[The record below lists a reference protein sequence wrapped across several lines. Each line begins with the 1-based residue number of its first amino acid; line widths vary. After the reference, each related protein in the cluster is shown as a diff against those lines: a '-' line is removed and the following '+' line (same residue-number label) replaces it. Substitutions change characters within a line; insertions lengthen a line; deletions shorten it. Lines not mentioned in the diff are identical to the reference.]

1 VTNIFLR
8 ASVSVRPRLRSV
20 VGLTGVALVVL
31 AAFAGTA
38 AAQKLDKPRQAWLAK
53 HRLLLAPEELAV
65 LRQLKG
71 STDLEEFE
79 RIFWARRSPDP
90 MQKDSPVK
98 AAITQAMV
106 IADQRFGESGKKG
119 SESGCGQV
127 FLLMGTADELTGLAL
142 RSTFDTPST
151 RMSKP
156 ATTSGSPITQDQAIQ
171 SAAKDGARRAETWT
185 YKSTP
190 GRTFKLPGGDLRI
203 SFDDGCEF
211 DENPRIMEELSRVAA
226 ARILHPE
233 VAYTFSSNGRLLP
246 LSRSGAEAS
255 RATAALDQSRADFP
269 LAFEMKLQVPA
280 PSGAYSAGLLRGEPG
295 AIPPAQV
302 VTGQPVA
309 LDVAARAVPASGTPV
324 AVPGRRV
331 QAVARADGS
340 FLASFGLALPPGTYT
355 VAVAVVEPTSGRA
368 AVASV
373 PLDVPDYAKG
383 ALAIGPLMVLTG
395 PDDLGAVE
403 RVDPY
408 SAFIVGT
415 EHLYARPG
423 NVLTP
428 ADSIRLLLLVQ
439 NAAVSPGTKKASLRA
454 TFTLLKDG
462 RPVAKGSEQVFETSG
477 AAASVGPIPLADFG
491 TGQYLARVEVT
502 DDVAKTRVVRETPF
516 AVKPSAGK

>member
-1 VTNIFLR
+1 MRLHAPFHVG
-8 ASVSVRPRLRSV
+8 PRLRRV
-20 VGLTGVALVVL
+20 VGLAGAVLVALATL
-31 AAFAGTA
+31 AGTT

-53 HRLLLAPEELAV
+53 YRLLLVPEELAV
-65 LRQLKG
+65 LQQLKG

-90 MQKDSPVK
+90 MQRDSPVK
-98 AAITQAMV
+98 AAIAQARA

-127 FLLMGTADELTGLAL
+127 FLLMGNADEVTGLAL
-142 RSTFDTPST
+142 RNTFDTPSART
-151 RMSKP
+151 SKP
-156 ATTSGSPITQDQAIQ
+156 ATTSSSPLTQDQAIQ

-226 ARILHPE
+226 SRITHPE
-233 VAYTFSSNGRLLP
+233 IAYTFTANGRLLP
-246 LSRSGAEAS
+246 LSRSGAAS
-255 RATAALDQSRADFP
+255 SQAAAALEQSRADFP
-269 LAFEMKLQVPA
+269 LVFEIKLQVPA
-280 PSGAYSAGLLRGEPG
+280 PSGAYTAGLLRGETG

-309 LDVAARAVPASGTPV
+309 LDVAARAVAASGAPV

-331 QAVARADGS
+331 QAVAGPDGS
-340 FLASFGLALPPGTYT
+340 FLTSFGLVLPPGTYT
-355 VAVAVVEPTSGRA
+355 VTVAVVEPTSGRA
-368 AVASV
+368 AVAIV
-373 PLDVPDYAKG
+373 PIDVPDYAKG
-383 ALAIGPLMVLTG
+383 PLAIGPIMVLTG
-395 PDDLGAVE
+395 PDNLGAAE
-403 RVDPY
+403 HVDPY
-408 SAFIVGT
+408 SAFIVGP

-439 NAAVSPGTKKASLRA
+439 NAAVSPETKKASLRA
-454 TFTLLKDG
+454 MFTVLKDG
-462 RPVAKGSEQVFETSG
+462 RPVARGSEQVFDTAG
-477 AAASVGPIPLADFG
+477 AAASVGPLPLADFAAG
-491 TGQYLARVEVT
+491 RYLARVEVN
-502 DDVAKTRVVRETPF
+502 DDVGHVRVVREATFEVRP
-516 AVKPSAGK
+516 PGPGR